1 MAEGG
6 SMRIIAGQFK
16 GRKID
21 FPEHIRPTQDKVRE
35 AIFNTLGQDFKGRI
49 VLDLFAGSG
58 AMGLEALSRGAK
70 NVVFVDIE
78 RKCNLLIKSNLED
91 FGELLKRT
99 QVVEIY
105 RQDGFHA
112 VTIAAKRKRR
122 FDVVFADPPYHK
134 GLAKKLLKT
143 PDLDDIVAPYSFL
156 VVEHAVTDSL
166 DFDPKDSAFKLYKE
180 SEYGKIKVTYFQKI
194 RNS

>member
-1 MAEGG
+1 
-6 SMRIIAGQFK
+6 MRIIAGQFK

-35 AIFNTLGQDFKGRI
+35 AIFNTLGQDFKGRV

-78 RKCNLLIKSNLED
+78 RKCNLLIKSNLEG
-91 FGELLKRT
+91 FGELLKKP

-105 RQDGFHA
+105 RQDGYHA
-112 VTIAAKRKRR
+112 VTIAAKRKRV

-143 PDLDDIVAPYSFL
+143 PDLDDIVAPCSFL

-166 DFDPKDSAFKLYKE
+166 DFEPKDSVFKLYKE
-180 SEYGKIKVTYFQKI
+180 AEYGKIKVTYFQK
-194 RNS
+194 RP

>member
-1 MAEGG
+1 
-6 SMRIIAGQFK
+6 MRIIAGQFK

-35 AIFNTLGQDFKGRI
+35 AIFNTLGQDFKGRV
-49 VLDLFAGSG
+49 VLDLFSGSG

-78 RKCNLLIKSNLED
+78 RKCNLFVKSNLES
-91 FGELLKRT
+91 FGDRLDKSQL
-99 QVVEIY
+99 VEIY

-112 VTIAAKRKRR
+112 ITIAAKRKRR

-143 PDLDDIVAPYSFL
+143 PDLDDIVPPYSFL
-156 VVEHAVTDSL
+156 VVEHAVTDNL
-166 DFDPKDSAFKLYKE
+166 DFEPKDSVFKLYKE
-180 SEYGKIKVTYFQKI
+180 SEYGKIKVTYFQM
-194 RNS
+194 RP